1 MDRGG
6 YTMTD
11 IQHKHIIQQLNKW
24 APASLAYDWD
34 PIGLQIGSIHDKTK
48 NVLVTL
54 DVFEEVVDEAIEHE
68 ANLIIAHHPLLFK
81 PLQSIDFSTP
91 KGKIVRKLIQH
102 DITVYAMHTNLDIT
116 DDGVNDMLSEKLQ
129 LTNVKPFVPFSEEK
143 LYKLV
148 VFVPTN
154 YVDDVRNALS
164 EAGAGH
170 IGNYSHCTFQTE
182 GQGTFKPLEGTK
194 PFIGEQGTLEFVDE
208 YKLETI
214 VPEKVLATVLQ
225 AMEDSHPYEEVAYDL
240 YPLAQGGKQYG
251 LGRIGKIKSE
261 MTLRQFVKIV
271 KDAFQLQGLRVI
283 GKLDDTILRI
293 AVVGG
298 SGEKFIEQ
306 AKKANVDLYITG
318 DLTFHQAQEA
328 EQMGLNVIDAGHY
341 IEHVMVDG
349 VANYLRK
356 HFPQMTT
363 VASKVNT
370 DPFQYF

>member
-1 MDRGG
+1 
-6 YTMTD
+6 MTD
-11 IQHKHIIQQLNKW
+11 IQHKHIIQQLNSW

-34 PIGLQIGSIHDKTK
+34 PIGLQVGSYHDKTA
-48 NVLVTL
+48 NILVTL
-54 DVFEEVVDEAIEHE
+54 DVFEEVVDEAIEQE

-91 KGKIVRKLIQH
+91 KGKIIRKLIQH
-102 DITVYAMHTNLDIT
+102 NITVHAMHTNLDIT
-116 DDGVNDMLSEKLQ
+116 EDGVNDMLSEKLQ
-129 LTNVKPFVPFSEEK
+129 LTNVKPFVPFSKEK
-143 LYKLV
+143 LYKLI

-170 IGNYSHCTFQTE
+170 IGNYSHCTYQTK
-182 GQGTFKPLEGTK
+182 GQGTFKPLEGTN
-194 PFIGEQGTLEFVDE
+194 PFIGEQGALEIVDE
-208 YKLETI
+208 YRLETI
-214 VPEKVLATVLQ
+214 VPEKVLGNVLQ
-225 AMEDSHPYEEVAYDL
+225 AMEASHPYEEVAYDL
-240 YPLAQGGKQYG
+240 YPLAQNGKQYG
-251 LGRIGKIKSE
+251 LGRIGQLKSE
-261 MTLRQFVKIV
+261 VTLRQFVKTV
-271 KDAFQLQGLRVI
+271 KDTFQLQGLRVI
-283 GKLDDTILRI
+283 GQLDDTILRI

-318 DLTFHQAQEA
+318 DLTFHQAQDA

-341 IEHVMVDG
+341 IEYVMVDG

-356 HFPQMTT
+356 HFPQMSTIT
-363 VASKVNT
+363 SEVNT